1 MSTSTAEISDNSKGQ
16 RADRPA
22 NVPADRVYEIDM
34 YALKGIEE
42 GFHEAWKRIQ
52 TAGIPDL
59 IWTPFNGGHWIA
71 TNGATVQEVYVDPTR
86 FSSQII
92 FLPKEVGEKY
102 EMVPTRMDPPE
113 HTPYRQALNN
123 GLGLAHIR
131 KIEGKVRA
139 VARELIAGITPRGEC
154 DFPID
159 YARVFPVRVFMALAD
174 LPMEDV
180 PTLSRFAEMMMRPKG
195 STSEEMAQV
204 LDEGNRGFFAYVEPI
219 IRARQGKSSE
229 DLISVVVNSQ
239 INGQPIDHQ
248 KALGLIS
255 LLLLAGLDTVVNF
268 LSFVM
273 IHLAGH
279 PEIVSELQ
287 SDHMKLLR
295 GVEEMF
301 RRFPVVSEA
310 RMVAY
315 DQDFRGVHLK
325 RGDMILVPTAL
336 HGLDGAANDDPLRLN
351 LSRSKISHSTF
362 GDGPHRCAG
371 MHLARLEVTITLEEW
386 LRAVPKFRLK
396 EGARPIYHSG
406 IIAAV
411 ENVPLVWQ
419 SPITRARPD
428 SSPHRI
434 EGN

>member
-1 MSTSTAEISDNSKGQ
+1 MSMSTAEISDNSRD

-86 FSSQII
+86 FSSEII

-123 GLGLAHIR
+123 GLGLTHIR
-131 KIEGKVRA
+131 KIEGKVRS
-139 VARELIAGITPRGEC
+139 VSQDLIAGLTPRGQC
-154 DFPID
+154 DFSIE
-159 YARVFPVRVFMALAD
+159 YARIFPVRVFMALAD
-174 LPMEDV
+174 LPMEDA
-180 PTLSRFAEMMMRPKG
+180 PALSRFAEMMMRPKG
-195 STSEEMAQV
+195 NTPEEMAQV
-204 LDEGNRGFFAYVEPI
+204 LDQGNRGFFAYVEPI
-219 IRARQGKSSE
+219 IRARQGKSGD
-229 DLISVVVNSQ
+229 DLLSVVVNSQ
-239 INGQPIDHQ
+239 VDGRPIDHQ

-273 IHLAGH
+273 IHLARH

-371 MHLARLEVTITLEEW
+371 MHLARLEVTVTLEEW
-386 LRAVPKFRLK
+386 LRSIPTFRLK
-396 EGARPIYHSG
+396 EGAKPIYHSG

-411 ENVPLVWQ
+411 ENVPLVW
-419 SPITRARPD
+419 P
-428 SSPHRI
+428 
-434 EGN
+434 

>member
-1 MSTSTAEISDNSKGQ
+1 VGTTMSTSTAEISDESKG
-16 RADRPA
+16 RAARPA
-22 NVPADRVYEIDM
+22 NVPADRVRDIDM
-34 YALKGIEE
+34 YALQGIEE
-42 GFHEAWKRIQ
+42 GYHEAWKRIQ
-52 TAGIPDL
+52 TAGMPDL
-59 IWTPFNGGHWIA
+59 VWTPFNGGHWIA
-71 TNGATVQEVYVDPTR
+71 TNGATVQEIYVDPSR
-86 FSSQII
+86 FSSEII

-131 KIEGKVRA
+131 KIESKVRS
-139 VARELIAGITPRGEC
+139 VSQELITGLAARGAC
-154 DFPID
+154 DFSID
-159 YARVFPVRVFMALAD
+159 YARIFPVKVFMALAD
-174 LPMEDV
+174 LPMQDV
-180 PTLSRFAEMMMRPKG
+180 PTLSRFAEKMMRPKG
-195 STSEEMAQV
+195 NSPEEMAQD

-219 IRARQGKSSE
+219 IRARQGKTGD

-239 INGQPIDHQ
+239 VNGQPIEHQ
-248 KALGLIS
+248 KAIGLIS

-273 IHLAGH
+273 IHLAKH
-279 PEIVSELQ
+279 PEIVAELR

-310 RMVAY
+310 RMVAH
-315 DQDFRGVHLK
+315 DQDFRGVQLK

-336 HGLDGAANDDPLRLN
+336 HGLDEAANDDPLRLN

-371 MHLARLEVTITLEEW
+371 MHLARLEVTVTLEEW
-386 LRAVPKFRLK
+386 LRLIPTFRLK

-411 ENVPLVWQ
+411 ENVPLLW
-419 SPITRARPD
+419 P
-428 SSPHRI
+428 
-434 EGN
+434 

>member
-1 MSTSTAEISDNSKGQ
+1 MSTPTAQTSDNAKA

-22 NVPADRVYEIDM
+22 NVPADRVYEVDM
-34 YALKGIEE
+34 YALNGIEE
-42 GFHEAWKRIQ
+42 GYHEAWKRIQ
-52 TAGIPDL
+52 TEGIPEL
-59 IWTPFNGGHWIA
+59 IWTPFHGGHWIA
-71 TNGATVQEVYVDPTR
+71 TNGATVQEIYVNPAR

-123 GLGLAHIR
+123 GLGLAQIR
-131 KIEGKVRA
+131 KIESKVRS
-139 VARELIAGITPRGEC
+139 VSKDLIAGFTPRGAC
-154 DFPID
+154 DFSTE
-159 YARVFPVRVFMALAD
+159 YARIFPVKVFMALAD
-174 LPMEDV
+174 LPMEDA
-180 PTLSRFAEMMMRPKG
+180 PTLGRFAEMMMRPRG
-195 STSEEMAQV
+195 NSSEEMAQV
-204 LDEGNRGFFAYVEPI
+204 LDQGNRGFFAYVEPI
-219 IRARQGKSSE
+219 IRARQGKSGD
-229 DLISVVVNSQ
+229 DLLSVVVNSQ
-239 INGQPIDHQ
+239 VNGQPIEHQ

-273 IHLAGH
+273 IHLATH
-279 PEIVSELQ
+279 PEIVAELR

-310 RMVAY
+310 RMVAH
-315 DQDFRGVHLK
+315 DQDFRGMHLK

-336 HGLDGAANDDPLRLN
+336 HGLDGAANDDPLRLD
-351 LSRSKISHSTF
+351 LSRRKISHSTF

-371 MHLARLEVTITLEEW
+371 MHLARLEVIVTLEEW
-386 LRAVPKFRLK
+386 LQHIPTFKLQ

-411 ENVPLVWQ
+411 ENVPLVW
-419 SPITRARPD
+419 P
-428 SSPHRI
+428 
-434 EGN
+434 

>member
-1 MSTSTAEISDNSKGQ
+1 MSTSTAELSDNSKA
-16 RADRPA
+16 RAGRPA

-42 GFHEAWKRIQ
+42 GYHEAWKRIQ

-71 TNGATVQEVYVDPTR
+71 TNGATVQEVYVDPSR
-86 FSSQII
+86 FSSEII

-131 KIEGKVRA
+131 KIESKVRS
-139 VARELIAGITPRGEC
+139 VSQDLIAGFTPRGEC
-154 DFPID
+154 DFSIE
-159 YARVFPVRVFMALAD
+159 YARIFPVQVFMALAD

-180 PTLSRFAEMMMRPKG
+180 PTLSRFAEKMMRPKG
-195 STSEEMAQV
+195 NSPEEMAQD
-204 LDEGNRGFFAYVEPI
+204 LDQGNRGFFAYVEPI
-219 IRARQGKSSE
+219 IRARQGKSGD

-239 INGQPIDHQ
+239 VNGQPIDHQ

-273 IHLAGH
+273 IHLAKH
-279 PEIVSELQ
+279 PEIVAELR

-310 RMVAY
+310 RMVAH

-325 RGDMILVPTAL
+325 RGEMILVPTAL

-371 MHLARLEVTITLEEW
+371 MHLARLEVTVTLEEW
-386 LRAVPKFRLK
+386 LRSIPTFKLK

-411 ENVPLVWQ
+411 ENVPLVW
-419 SPITRARPD
+419 P
-428 SSPHRI
+428 
-434 EGN
+434 